1 MSPKQTLL
9 EVFAMRSAPAL
20 FFALKTMI
28 GKRRFTE
35 NVAGS
40 MRCTEKTT
48 YTTPWFGLWES
59 GHVFLDFWKVR
70 HRHRRETRCPQ
81 TALDFSVD
89 LTWQL
94 MMGGHFISGVPLGP
108 LWGKAQQW
116 QGGRA
121 SLLQV
126 GGWPGCLARGG
137 RSDPTLWE
145 ALRPRP
151 GEPQDLL
158 HSTGLR
164 GGLPNTNTSLF
175 RSACKS
181 HRR

>member
-1 MSPKQTLL
+1 
-9 EVFAMRSAPAL
+9 MRSASTSFIL
-20 FFALKTMI
+20 
-28 GKRRFTE
+28 
-35 NVAGS
+35 
-40 MRCTEKTT
+40 CTKNCDWKAAIYRECGRKHEMDGEDNIY
-48 YTTPWFGLWES
+48 YTLTWIIRIWSCLSGFLES
-59 GHVFLDFWKVR
+59 STQ
-70 HRHRRETRCPQ
+70 RHRRETRCPQ

-94 MMGGHFISGVPLGP
+94 MMDGHFISGVPLGP

-121 SLLQV
+121 SLLRV

-137 RSDPTLWE
+137 RCDPTLWE